1 MVFAARYFAKHLIS
15 TLTLKWEIAT
25 HEDIEEDAKGPN
37 VTFKVVVAVE
47 HLGRHI
53 IRRTGNSL
61 QFLILFCS
69 LGEAEI
75 Y

>member
-1 MVFAARYFAKHLIS
+1 MVFTVTYFVKHLIS
-15 TLTLKWEIAT
+15 TLTLKWEIAA

-37 VTFKVVVAVE
+37 VTFIVVVAIE

-53 IRRTGNSL
+53 IRRTSNSL